1 MAGSVDRCVVVA
13 VMPEPQT
20 TQPIRLP
27 YWQSSVTRS
36 LQLVGR
42 RHHKWRAV
50 ERRGLNGLS
59 QNWFPRGR
67 SLYSGFN
74 SQSDGRPLVAAFPNA
89 HGYRL
94 GRPAD
99 RTAQFAA
106 DMTIPVL
113 PKAVDE
119 RFQFRSRERLL
130 ASHERPPN
138 PFLRRPC
145 QVGRPWRSSE
155 QVMKVGH

>member
-1 MAGSVDRCVVVA
+1 VAGSVDGCVVVA
-13 VMPEPQT
+13 V
-20 TQPIRLP
+20 P
-27 YWQSSVTRS
+27 YGQSSVTRS
-36 LQLVGR
+36 LRLSAGVTT
-42 RHHKWRAV
+42 WRAV

-59 QNWFPRGR
+59 QIGFHGGR

-89 HGYRL
+89 HY
-94 GRPAD
+94 D
-99 RTAQFAA
+99 AA
-106 DMTIPVL
+106 E
-113 PKAVDE
+113 VDE
-119 RFQFRSRERLL
+119 RLEFRRRERLL

>member
-1 MAGSVDRCVVVA
+1 MVVA

-27 YWQSSVTRS
+27 YGQSSVTRS
-36 LQLVGR
+36 LRLSAGVTT
-42 RHHKWRAV
+42 WRAV

-59 QNWFPRGR
+59 QIGFHGGR

-99 RTAQFAA
+99 RVAQFAA
-106 DMTIPVL
+106 DMAIPVL
-113 PKAVDE
+113 PK
-119 RFQFRSRERLL
+119 
-130 ASHERPPN
+130 
-138 PFLRRPC
+138 
-145 QVGRPWRSSE
+145 
-155 QVMKVGH
+155 